1 MTPPGRAESTD
12 EVVVNDQKNLGHI
25 EAGAEST
32 IDELIGRRKAGEDG
46 VEPTPL
52 AHAPEFTKVSSSSL
66 SSSHQSLICASS
78 RIVNRHGTFSSE
90 ITNSIE
96 SSSRRRSLPTWE
108 SITSVRSGL
117 RSKRRLDPVSTLS
130 KHM

>member
-1 MTPPGRAESTD
+1 MGEKVVTPGSIVSFTVKLRMAPPGRAESIE
-12 EVVVNDQKNLGHI
+12 EVVVNDQKNIGHI

-52 AHAPEFTKVSSSSL
+52 AHAPEFTKVSL
-66 SSSHQSLICASS
+66 LYLLVAAVADECN
-78 RIVNRHGTFSSE
+78 RIVNRRGTFSSE

-96 SSSRRRSLPTWE
+96 SSSRRRSSPTWE
-108 SITSVRSGL
+108 
-117 RSKRRLDPVSTLS
+117 
-130 KHM
+130 